1 MRDGYGTQRG
11 SPGCIFAGITPISSR
26 GMFAGTQT
34 HATLLAR
41 LSEGADPGAW
51 HEFCARYGELIRNV
65 ALRRGVQAADAD
77 DILQDVLLALTKAM
91 PGFVYDPAKGK
102 FRAYLKTV
110 VLHAIYRKSR
120 QNGPDALLSEEAASS
135 LAAKDGDEAAW
146 EAEWRQYHL
155 RLAMRSVELE
165 FNENDLAAFDRY
177 AVGGEEARA
186 VAESLGLSI
195 DQVYQAK
202 SRITRR
208 LAELIERQVADE
220 G

>member
-1 MRDGYGTQRG
+1 MY
-11 SPGCIFAGITPISSR
+11 
-26 GMFAGTQT
+26 AGTQT
-34 HATLLAR
+34 HTTLLAR
-41 LSEGADPGAW
+41 LSEGEDPGAW
-51 HEFCARYGELIRNV
+51 NEFCARYGELIRNF
-65 ALRRGVQAADAD
+65 ALRRGVQPADAD
-77 DILQDVLLALTKAM
+77 DILQEVLLALTKAM

-110 VLHAIYRKSR
+110 VVHAASRRSR
-120 QNGPDALLSEEAASS
+120 QNLPGASLSETSAAAVAGPD
-135 LAAKDGDEAAW
+135 DDETW

-155 RLAMRSVELE
+155 RLAMRTVESE

-177 AVGGEEARA
+177 AVCGEDARG

-202 SRITRR
+202 SRMTRR
-208 LAELIERQVADE
+208 LAELIERQVAEE